1 MNFEAAVWHLT
12 AMSALHHPTLHNAGN
27 AQLCR
32 LGARTCSVCARFRN
46 FIAFPR
52 CKEEV
57 LFQAVLFGVELKIP
71 TFDCKQ
77 FVVSAALHDA
87 SRLNYQDLIR
97 TANRRQAVRD
107 DESRSPAH

>member
-27 AQLCR
+27 AQLRR
-32 LGARTCSVCARFRN
+32 LGARTCSICARFRN

-57 LFQAVLFGVELKIP
+57 LFQAVLFGIELEIP

-77 FVVSAALHDA
+77 FVVSATLDDA
-87 SRLNYQDLIR
+87 SGFYNQDLIR
-97 TANRRQAVRD
+97 AA
-107 DESRSPAH
+107 